1 VVSSIEEEVKLGRSV
16 VMFRPESAWV
26 GYRGPSLAVAGVAA
40 IGAWTCA
47 EVTCSTRVTPDEVLV
62 AVHDCGP
69 GIPEALA
76 ATMFEPFVT
85 TKPDGLGMGLFIV
98 RSIAEAHGGRAF
110 AGNDPDGGAIVG
122 LALRRLGAA

>member
-1 VVSSIEEEVKLGRSV
+1 LLEWYQVSRGRSN
-16 VMFRPESAWV
+16 
-26 GYRGPSLAVAGVAA
+26 SLDAVRDLDLAA
-40 IGAWTCA
+40 RRITI
-47 EVTCSTRVTPDEVLV
+47 STRVTPDEVLV